1 MAESPTKRRK
11 LSLSDSSEGGGVVL
25 TAQMRP
31 RPHITMLSPTSMPRD
46 ESDEDRQPVTI
57 VVESDAQLCPD
68 DECLKFASDKDNVN
82 TTRPYARTCHH
93 SDCAL
98 EEARSRHS
106 RFRLRSLDPV
116 ADLKRLLVNSN
127 ISLDGE
133 QLEVRDELRRLQR
146 ERHYTND
153 DLRTVL
159 VFAVQ
164 QAVLCHISIES
175 MREYLSRWPY
185 RFWFHKDPA
194 DDADDPSTYP
204 DGNRIARMSNR
215 ELWDHLCTMAVEV
228 DYLRF
233 WEEGM
238 LQTILEKKWEEA
250 KEGNVREIEDL
261 MRLGFVDKAMVTEHC
276 GVPDG

>member
-11 LSLSDSSEGGGVVL
+11 LSDSSEGGGVVL
-25 TAQMRP
+25 TAQMRS
-31 RPHITMLSPTSMPRD
+31 RPHITMLSPTSMSRD
-46 ESDEDRQPVTI
+46 ESEEDQQPVTT

-68 DECLKFASDKDNVN
+68 DECLKFASDKDNVI

-98 EEARSRHS
+98 EEAPSRHS
-106 RFRLRSLDPV
+106 GFRLLSRDPV
-116 ADLKRLLVNSN
+116 ADLKRWLSNSN
-127 ISLDGE
+127 ISLSGE
-133 QLEVRDELRRLQR
+133 QRDVGDEFRKLQR
-146 ERHYTND
+146 ECHHTSD

-185 RFWFHKDPA
+185 RFWFHNGPA
-194 DDADDPSTYP
+194 DDANDPSTYP
-204 DGNRIARMSNR
+204 DGSRIARMSNR
-215 ELWDHLCTMAVEV
+215 ELWDHLVTMAVEV
-228 DYLRF
+228 DYLRY
-233 WEEGM
+233 WEEVM
-238 LQTILEKKWEEA
+238 LQKILEKKWVEA

>member
-11 LSLSDSSEGGGVVL
+11 LSSDSSEGGGVVL
-25 TAQMRP
+25 AAQVRP
-31 RPHITMLSPTSMPRD
+31 RHHITMLSPTSMSRD
-46 ESDEDRQPVTI
+46 ESEEDQQPVTI

-98 EEARSRHS
+98 EEATSRHS
-106 RFRLRSLDPV
+106 GFRLFLGDPV
-116 ADLKRLLVNSN
+116 ADLKRLLLNSN

-133 QLEVRDELRRLQR
+133 QLEVGDELRRWQR
-146 ERHYTND
+146 ERQYTND

-185 RFWFHKDPA
+185 RYWFHNGPA
-194 DDADDPSTYP
+194 DDADDPRTYP
-204 DGNRIARMSNR
+204 DGDRIARMSNR
-215 ELWDHLCTMAVEV
+215 ELWDHLVTMGVEV
-228 DYLRF
+228 DYLRY
-233 WEEGM
+233 WEEAM
-238 LQTILEKKWEEA
+238 LQRILEKKWEEA
-250 KEGNVREIEDL
+250 KEGNVGEIQDL
-261 MRLGFVDKAMVTEHC
+261 MRLRFVDKAMVTEYC